1 MRTLLLMSIACV
13 ASWYMTAFLGIGAE
27 KPAQEKTKE
36 LLIGQWEDPKR
47 PGNGWEFDKDGGF
60 TAEISA
66 GVIRSHTQGTYR
78 VLADGSLVVQVRAGD
93 QVARPRRFNVKVTKD
108 RLTFIHLQDDEE
120 SYQRAR

>member
-13 ASWYMTAFLGIGAE
+13 ASWDMTAFLGIGAE

-36 LLIGQWEDPKR
+36 LLIGKWEDPKR

-78 VLADGSLVVQVRAGD
+78 VQADGSLEVQVRVGD

-108 RLTFIHLQDDEE
+108 RLTFIHLQDEE